1 MTITRAIITEAA
13 TRIAPFIRRTP
24 VMDIAVPGIEKPV
37 CLKLELFQH
46 TGSFKPRGAFTNLV
60 GAKIPKAGVAAASGG
75 NHGAA
80 VAYAAK
86 VLGIKARIFVPTI
99 SSPAKVARIAGYG
112 ATIVQEGANYQEAVG
127 LCQDYVRESG
137 ALNIHAYDMETT
149 LAGQGTLA
157 RELEEQ
163 APDLDTILV
172 AVGGGGL
179 IGGIASWYQSK
190 SKIVGVEPET
200 CNCLHAALA
209 AGNTVTIKPSG
220 LAADSLGA
228 SSAGLPHVSHCAKI
242 CRPCCPRDRR
252 RHPERP
258 ALALDPCADCDGA
271 RRCRGLRRPAFGK
284 LQAGKG
290 RACWRHCLWRQ
301 HAACDLQ
308 RTFRHSLKYP
318 VAM

>member
-1 MTITRAIITEAA
+1 MTINRATITEAA

-24 VMDIAVPGIEKPV
+24 VMDIAVPGVEKPV

-60 GAKIPKAGVAAASGG
+60 GAKIPKAGIAAASGG

-112 ATIVQEGANYQEAVG
+112 ATIVQEGANYQEAVA
-127 LCQDYVRESG
+127 LCEDYVRESG

-157 RELEEQ
+157 REFEDQ
-163 APDLDTILV
+163 APDLDTVLV

-190 SKIVGVEPET
+190 SKVVGVEPET
-200 CNCLHAALA
+200 CNCLSAAIA
-209 AGNTVTIKPSG
+209 AGHTVTINPSG

-228 SSAGLPHVSHCAKI
+228 SSAGPLMFPIAQKLVDHVAIINDEDIRNAQRYLWTNAQIVTEPGGAAAFAALLSGSYKPAKN
-242 CRPCCPRDRR
+242 
-252 RHPERP
+252 ERVGVIV
-258 ALALDPCADCDGA
+258 CGA
-271 RRCRGLRRPAFGK
+271 NTPLE
-284 LQAGKG
+284 
-290 RACWRHCLWRQ
+290 
-301 HAACDLQ
+301 
-308 RTFRHSLKYP
+308 TFNSLFTTT
-318 VAM
+318 

>member
-1 MTITRAIITEAA
+1 MTLNRTIIAEAA
-13 TRIAPFIRRTP
+13 ARIAPFVRKTP
-24 VMDIAVPGIEKPV
+24 VMDITVAGIEKPV

-46 TGSFKPRGAFTNLV
+46 TGSFKPRGAFNNLID
-60 GAKIPKAGVAAASGG
+60 AKIPKAGVAAASGG

-86 VLGIKARIFVPTI
+86 TLGIAARIFVPTI
-99 SSPAKVARIAGYG
+99 SSPAKVARIASYG
-112 ATIVQEGANYQEAVG
+112 ATIVQEGANYQAAVG
-127 LCQDYVRESG
+127 LCQDYVRDNG

-163 APDLDTILV
+163 APDLDRILV

-209 AGNTVTIKPSG
+209 AGDTVTIKPSG

-228 SSAGLPHVSHCAKI
+228 SSAGSLMFPIAQEFVDHVALVSDEDIRNAQRQLWTNAQVVTEPGGAAAFAALLSGAYKPAKN
-242 CRPCCPRDRR
+242 
-252 RHPERP
+252 ERVGVIVCGANTP
-258 ALALDPCADCDGA
+258 LDVFNAVLA
-271 RRCRGLRRPAFGK
+271 
-284 LQAGKG
+284 
-290 RACWRHCLWRQ
+290 
-301 HAACDLQ
+301 
-308 RTFRHSLKYP
+308 T
-318 VAM
+318 V

>member
-1 MTITRAIITEAA
+1 MIITRTAITEAA
-13 TRIAPFIRRTP
+13 SRIAPFIRRTP
-24 VMDIAVPGIEKPV
+24 VMNIAVPGIEKPV

-46 TGSFKPRGAFTNLV
+46 TGSFKPHGAFTNLV

-80 VAYAAK
+80 VAHAAK
-86 VLGIKARIFVPTI
+86 VLGIAARIFVPTI
-99 SSPAKVARIAGYG
+99 SSPAKVARIANYG
-112 ATIVQEGANYQEAVG
+112 ATIVQQGANYQEAVR

-149 LAGQGTLA
+149 LSGQGTLG

-163 APDLDTILV
+163 APDLDKILV

-190 SKIVGVEPET
+190 SKIIGVEPEI

-209 AGNTVTIKPSG
+209 AGKPVTIKPSG

-228 SSAGLPHVSHCAKI
+228 SSAGSLMFPIAQKFVDHVALVTDEDIRKAQRWLWTHAQIVAEPGGAAAFAALLSGSYNPAK
-242 CRPCCPRDRR
+242 D
-252 RHPERP
+252 ERVGVIVCGANTP
-258 ALALDPCADCDGA
+258 LA
-271 RRCRGLRRPAFGK
+271 AFNE
-284 LQAGKG
+284 LFA
-290 RACWRHCLWRQ
+290 
-301 HAACDLQ
+301 
-308 RTFRHSLKYP
+308 T
-318 VAM
+318 V

>member
-1 MTITRAIITEAA
+1 MTLNRATITEAA

-60 GAKIPKAGVAAASGG
+60 GAKIPKAGIAAASGG

-163 APDLDTILV
+163 APDLDTVLV

-190 SKIVGVEPET
+190 SKVVGVEPET
-200 CNCLHAALA
+200 CNCLTPHLPRAIQSPSSLRALPQTVWAQVQPGSLMFPIAQKFVDHVALVSDEDIRNAQRYLWTNAQIVTEPGGAAAFAALLSGSYKPA
-209 AGNTVTIKPSG
+209 KNERVGVIVCGANTPLETFN
-220 LAADSLGA
+220 SLFA
-228 SSAGLPHVSHCAKI
+228 TA
-242 CRPCCPRDRR
+242 
-252 RHPERP
+252 
-258 ALALDPCADCDGA
+258 
-271 RRCRGLRRPAFGK
+271 
-284 LQAGKG
+284 
-290 RACWRHCLWRQ
+290 
-301 HAACDLQ
+301 
-308 RTFRHSLKYP
+308 
-318 VAM
+318 

>member
-1 MTITRAIITEAA
+1 MTLNRATITEAA

-80 VAYAAK
+80 VAYAAN
-86 VLGIKARIFVPTI
+86 VLGIKARIFVPII

-112 ATIVQEGANYQEAVG
+112 ATIVQEGANYQEAVE
-127 LCQDYVRESG
+127 LCQNYVRESG
-137 ALNIHAYDMETT
+137 ALNIHAYDMEAT

-157 RELEEQ
+157 RELEDQ
-163 APDLDTILV
+163 VPDLDTVLV

-179 IGGIASWYQSK
+179 IGGIASWHQSR
-190 SKIVGVEPET
+190 SKIVGVEPDT

-209 AGNTVTIKPSG
+209 AGNTITIKPSG

-228 SSAGLPHVSHCAKI
+228 SSAGPLMFPIAQKFVDRVALVSDEDIRNAQRYLWTNAQIVTEPGGATAFAALLSGSYKPAKNEHVGVIVC
-242 CRPCCPRDRR
+242 
-252 RHPERP
+252 
-258 ALALDPCADCDGA
+258 GA
-271 RRCRGLRRPAFGK
+271 NTPLE
-284 LQAGKG
+284 
-290 RACWRHCLWRQ
+290 
-301 HAACDLQ
+301 
-308 RTFRHSLKYP
+308 TFNSLFTTT
-318 VAM
+318 